1 MEFSAQQIAG
11 FLKGEVIGNKD
22 IKVNG
27 FSKIEEG
34 AAGTL
39 TFLSNPK
46 YTQYIYDTKADIT
59 LVDKT
64 FVPEK
69 PLATTLVKVDNAYQA
84 LATLLK
90 LTENSKVQKTGFDAT
105 AIIDQSAKF
114 GKDCYIGAM
123 SYIGANTAAGDNC
136 KIFQQ
141 VFIDDNVTIGDNV
154 TIHVGAKIYHGCVI
168 GNNCVIN
175 AGAVIG
181 ADGFG
186 YAPNEKGEFEKIPQ
200 IGNVIL
206 EDNVEVGVNTCID
219 RSTMGSTIIRRGVKL
234 DNLIQIAHNVEVGEN
249 TVMAAQCGV
258 AGSTKVGKNCMLGGQ
273 VGLSGHLMIADGT
286 KFGAQTGVSGHI
298 KTPNIAHQ
306 GTPAMPAMPFNRA
319 YAHFKHLPEMQ
330 ATITELKKEIEEL
343 KKND

>member
-1 MEFSAQQIAG
+1 MEFSAQQIAE
-11 FLKGEVIGNKD
+11 FLQGEVIGNND
-22 IKVNG
+22 IKVNN

-34 AAGTL
+34 TAGTL

-46 YTQYIYDTKADIT
+46 YTQYIYETKADIT

-69 PLATTLVKVDNAYQA
+69 PLTTTLIKVDDAYQA
-84 LATLLK
+84 LAMLMRLVESVK
-90 LTENSKVQKTGFDAT
+90 PQKTGFDKT
-105 AIIDQSAKF
+105 AIIDESSKC
-114 GKDCYIGAM
+114 GENCYVAAM
-123 SYIGANTAAGDNC
+123 TYIGANTVLGDKC

-141 VFIDDNVTIGDNV
+141 VFIDDNVRIGHNV
-154 TIHVGAKIYHGCVI
+154 TIHVGAKIYHGSVI
-168 GNNCVIN
+168 GNNCVIG

-200 IGNVIL
+200 IGNVVL

-219 RSTMGSTIIRRGVKL
+219 RATMGSTIIRKGVKL

-249 TVMAAQCGV
+249 TVMAAQSGV

-273 VGLSGHLMIADGT
+273 VGLSGHISIADGS

-298 KTPNIAHQ
+298 KTKNGVYM
-306 GTPAMPAMPFNRA
+306 GTPAMPVMSFNRS
-319 YAHFKHLPEMQ
+319 YIHFKQLPEMN
-330 ATITELKKEIEEL
+330 ATIKELKTMM
-343 KKND
+343 NV